1 MSSTRQHNLF
11 FIKSI
16 SGCVPSSLAPSS
28 SSQFHSASLTR
39 CDTPRRL
46 GGIHS
51 AKSTTCMPPLPSMNG
66 IQCMECVCESISDA
80 FMETASQP
88 ANQSVRSHCEV
99 EDSTSPV
106 LAVRGSVPACLPAS
120 GRVDL
125 PVPRCSTCCSCTT
138 VDFTCLH
145 DAALQCQIE

>member
-66 IQCMECVCESISDA
+66 FKCMECVCESISDA
-80 FMETASQP
+80 SWRQP
-88 ANQSVRSHCEV
+88 ANQLISQ
-99 EDSTSPV
+99 
-106 LAVRGSVPACLPAS
+106 S
-120 GRVDL
+120 GRIARL
-125 PVPRCSTCCSCTT
+125 KIPP
-138 VDFTCLH
+138 H
-145 DAALQCQIE
+145 QY